1 MINSD
6 FVFNMTLKKIIEKL
20 EILADPAAAQGMA
33 RYGIWAKT
41 VYGVSIPNLRRIAK
55 DTGRNQTLSLRLW
68 KRENRETRILAAM
81 IGEPDRVTEDQM
93 EGWVR
98 EFDSWEICD
107 QCIMNLFEKTEHSY
121 RKAIEWCAREEEF
134 VKRAGF
140 VLMARLAVSDK
151 KAPDEKFIQFFPMLK
166 DGACDGRNYV
176 KKAVNWAIRQIGKRN
191 MPLNMEAVSWA
202 EKIRMMNCSTARW
215 IAADAL
221 RELKSEAVLKRLKV

>member
-1 MINSD
+1 MA
-6 FVFNMTLKKIIEKL
+6 LKKIIDKL
-20 EILADPAAAQGMA
+20 ETLADPAAAQGMA

-55 DTGRNQTLSLRLW
+55 ETGRNQILSLRLW
-68 KRENRETRILAAM
+68 KKENRETRILAAM
-81 IGEPDRVTEDQM
+81 IGEPDKVTEEQM
-93 EGWVR
+93 EDWVR

-121 RKAIEWCAREEEF
+121 RKAIEWCVRDEEF

-151 KAPDEKFIQFFPMLK
+151 KAPDEKFIQFFPLLK

-191 MPLNMEAVSWA
+191 MPLNFTAVALA
-202 EKIRMMNCSTARW
+202 EEIRMMNCTSALW

-221 RELKSEAVLKRLKV
+221 RELKSEAVLKRIKV

>member
-1 MINSD
+1 MLDFD
-6 FVFNMTLKKIIEKL
+6 FVFKMALKKIIDEL
-20 EILADPAAAQGMA
+20 ETLADPAAAQGMA

-55 DTGRNQTLSLRLW
+55 ETGRNQTLSLRLW
-68 KRENRETRILAAM
+68 KKESRETRILAAM
-81 IGEPDRVTEDQM
+81 IGEPDKVSEEQM
-93 EGWVR
+93 EDWVR

-121 RKAIEWCAREEEF
+121 RKAIEWCARDEEF

-151 KAPDEKFIQFFPMLK
+151 KAPDEKFIQFFPLLK
-166 DGACDGRNYV
+166 DGAYDGRNYV

-191 MPLNMEAVSWA
+191 MPLNFEAVSLA
-202 EKIRMMNCSTARW
+202 EKIRMMNCSSAHW
-215 IAADAL
+215 IASDAL
-221 RELKSEAVLKRLKV
+221 RELKSEAVLKRIKV